1 MNWSILRHELYLN
14 RKTLLVWILVMA
26 GLMALFAGFTSMVIE
41 SNEDL
46 IVVLEAYP
54 KAFLDAF
61 NFNAMSF
68 TSPEGWIATEPYLF
82 FVLLLAC
89 FGAVM
94 AGTSISS
101 EVDKKTGEFLFAIP
115 ATRRSI
121 YYTKALSHFL
131 MLTVVFIFGAAAAF
145 VVVATSAELTN
156 AAGLLLVLFT
166 AYFVSLAAGG
176 VGYLITS
183 LIDNEK
189 NAMFIGIGFVL
200 VSFFFKT
207 IAAFSESLQWMGN
220 LSIFQAFDP
229 NAILASRSL
238 PFWGIAILLAIYA
251 VGLVAG
257 GEILVRKNLT
267 M

>member
-1 MNWSILRHELYLN
+1 MNWSILRNELYLN
-14 RKTLLVWILVMA
+14 RRTLLVWIIVLA
-26 GLMALFAGFTSMVIE
+26 GLMALFAGFTGMVLE

-46 IVVLEAYP
+46 LVVLEAYP

-68 TSPEGWIATEPYLF
+68 ASPEGWIASEPYLF
-82 FVLLLAC
+82 LTLLLAC
-89 FGAVM
+89 FAAVM
-94 AGTSISS
+94 AGSSISR

-121 YYTKALSHFL
+121 YYTKALSHL
-131 MLTVVFIFGAAAAF
+131 IMLTMVFIFGAAAAF
-145 VVVATSAELTN
+145 GVAAASAELTN
-156 AAGLLLVLFT
+156 TGGLLLVLFT
-166 AYFVSLAAGG
+166 TYPVSLAAGG
-176 VGYLITS
+176 VGYLVTS

-189 NAMFIGIGFVL
+189 SAMFIGIGFVL

-207 IAAFSESLQWMGN
+207 IAAFSESLRWLAN
-220 LSIFQAFDP
+220 LSIFEAFNP
-229 NAILASRSL
+229 NTILASRSL
-238 PFWGIAILLAIYA
+238 PFWGTVILLAVYVI
-251 VGLVAG
+251 GLMAG